1 MLKLENTYWN
11 SKGKY
16 QTFLEEKLD
25 GDLIETL
32 PINEKLKEKYRK
44 IGRMY
49 YRFFNDGDTPE
60 HDSFIDVGGK
70 QEIAD
75 ILEYEINLI
84 IEEILL
90 VLTVEGIPYL
100 DVFEVIQKLYKDQNK
115 RAISKKGEIKW
126 IERTLDNIPKDRSKD
141 LVYINVN
148 GFEHNIMR
156 DIILESLNCKIWSI
170 VE

>member
-84 IEEILL
+84 IEEIFIALL
-90 VLTVEGIPYL
+90 
-100 DVFEVIQKLYKDQNK
+100 F
-115 RAISKKGEIKW
+115 
-126 IERTLDNIPKDRSKD
+126 
-141 LVYINVN
+141 
-148 GFEHNIMR
+148 
-156 DIILESLNCKIWSI
+156 
-170 VE
+170 

>member
-60 HDSFIDVGGK
+60 H
-70 QEIAD
+70 
-75 ILEYEINLI
+75 YI
-84 IEEILL
+84 ITKIKEQYQRKE
-90 VLTVEGIPYL
+90 
-100 DVFEVIQKLYKDQNK
+100 KL
-115 RAISKKGEIKW
+115 
-126 IERTLDNIPKDRSKD
+126 
-141 LVYINVN
+141 N
-148 GFEHNIMR
+148 GLKE
-156 DIILESLNCKIWSI
+156 L
-170 VE
+170 